1 MSSIGSFKK
10 RSANS
15 EEKSNLSPMYELLGI
30 SIALAALLT
39 INALATLAAAGLG
52 RLLRSQLRRCTA
64 RTRAEI
70 LFALRI
76 GPPAIAVVVLG
87 AFLIPSYL
95 IYEPYATKERI
106 TLKLAILAT
115 ASGIGVALALWRGLR
130 SWRATRSLLREWSA
144 NATRVDVESASIP
157 TFRLPHSF
165 PIIAVVGSFRPK
177 LFIADHV
184 LRTLSEEELTAAV
197 AHECGHLAALDNFKR
212 SLLRASRSALLVIPC
227 GRSLDRAW
235 SEASESAADEYAA
248 QESATVAINLAAA
261 LVRIARLIPQ
271 AHTTNLPTSVSTFL
285 SGNEER
291 QGVKDRVRRLLELAA
306 HDSTSRFSNAPAVR
320 LGLWVFLALIVV
332 ISITI
337 ESRPQVLA
345 SVHALIEHFVAALA

>member
-1 MSSIGSFKK
+1 
-10 RSANS
+10 
-15 EEKSNLSPMYELLGI
+15 MYELLGI
-30 SIALAALLT
+30 NIALAALLT

-52 RLLRSQLRRCTA
+52 RLLRRPLRRCTA

-76 GPPAIAVVVLG
+76 GPPALAIVALG

-106 TLKLAILAT
+106 TAKLAVLAV
-115 ASGIGVALALWRGLR
+115 ASAIGVALAVWRGVR
-130 SWRATRSLLREWSA
+130 SWMATRSLVREWLA
-144 NATRVDVESASIP
+144 QATRVEVDFGSVP

-184 LRTLSEEELTAAV
+184 LQTLSEDELAAAI

-212 SLLRASRSALLVIPC
+212 SLLRASRSALLLIPC

-248 QESATVAINLAAA
+248 RESVNVALNLAGA

-271 AHTTNLPTSVSTFL
+271 SCHQVLPTSVSTFL
-285 SGNEER
+285 NGDEEPH
-291 QGVKDRVRRLLELAA
+291 GVKNRVHRLLELAA
-306 HDSTSRFSNAPAVR
+306 HDSRSLSSNAPIVR
-320 LGLWVFLALIVV
+320 AGLWVCLALIVI
-332 ISITI
+332 ISINI
-337 ESRPQVLA
+337 ESRSELLA
-345 SVHALIEHFVAALA
+345 SVHNLIEHFVAALT

>member
-1 MSSIGSFKK
+1 
-10 RSANS
+10 
-15 EEKSNLSPMYELLGI
+15 MYELLGI
-30 SIALAALLT
+30 NLAFAALLT

-52 RLLRSQLRRCTA
+52 RLFRRPLKRCTA

-76 GPPAIAVVVLG
+76 GPPAIAIVALG

-95 IYEPYATKERI
+95 IYEPHATKERI
-106 TLKLAILAT
+106 TVKMAVLAI
-115 ASGIGVALALWRGLR
+115 ASGIGVALALSRGVR
-130 SWRATRSLLREWSA
+130 SWIATRSLLREWLA
-144 NATRVDVESASIP
+144 NSTRVEVEQVSIP
-157 TFRLPHSF
+157 TFRLHHSF
-165 PIIAVVGSFRPK
+165 PVIAVVGSFKPK

-184 LRTLSEEELTAAV
+184 LRTLSEEELAAAI

-212 SLLRASRSALLVIPC
+212 SLLRASRSALLIIPC

-248 QESATVAINLAAA
+248 QESPTVAVNLAAA

-271 AHTTNLPTSVSTFL
+271 GNHPPLPTSISTFL
-285 SGNEER
+285 NGDEEP
-291 QGVKDRVRRLLELAA
+291 QGVKGRVRRLLELAA
-306 HDSTSRFSNAPAVR
+306 IDSKSIASNAPIVR
-320 LGLWVFLALIVV
+320 LVPWFVLALV
-332 ISITI
+332 ILVSITI

-345 SVHALIEHFVAALA
+345 SVHALIEQFVGVLS